1 MPQIPT
7 RARSGFTGWH
17 MTAILTAFFGVVF
30 VVNFTMAHL
39 AIATFTGEVVD
50 NGYVASQHFNQW
62 LDEAARERALGWSAS
77 VTHGTDGTVAVVL
90 TGAGSQ
96 TATLSAIAWRRLDT
110 GDVRRQAITFAAGG
124 AGHFRSRS
132 RLDAGGWRLR
142 LTAIAGNRQWHAMA
156 SL

>member
-1 MPQIPT
+1 MPQTPA

-17 MTAILTAFFGVVF
+17 MTVILTAFFGVVF
-30 VVNFTMAHL
+30 VVNFTMA
-39 AIATFTGEVVD
+39 
-50 NGYVASQHFNQW
+50 
-62 LDEAARERALGWSAS
+62 
-77 VTHGTDGTVAVVL
+77 
-90 TGAGSQ
+90 
-96 TATLSAIAWRRLDT
+96 LSAIAWRRLDT
-110 GDVRRQAITFAAGG
+110 GDVRRQAIAFAAGG